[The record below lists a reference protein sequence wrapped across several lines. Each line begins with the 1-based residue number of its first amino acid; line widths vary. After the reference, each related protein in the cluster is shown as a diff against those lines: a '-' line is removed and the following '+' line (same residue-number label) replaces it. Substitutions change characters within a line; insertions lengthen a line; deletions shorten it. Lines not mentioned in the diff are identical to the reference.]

1 MTLTDLTLDS
11 VLATFGRR
19 ARRHGH
25 PVTCVLPGRQPM
37 PAGPDLDWTLPN
49 DRLDIAAE
57 IARDGVEWA
66 MVVLPDD
73 ADVYRLMDVLCP
85 PRPARIVA
93 TGWWANPLR
102 RSLTQLLDEAVVAP
116 YALHGT
122 GVLNVPLPIL
132 DAAFPAQEVA

>member
-1 MTLTDLTLDS
+1 MTLTDITVDS
-11 VLATFGRR
+11 VLAAFGRR
-19 ARRHGH
+19 ARQNGH

-37 PAGPDLDWTLPN
+37 PDGPDLDWTLPN
-49 DRLDIAAE
+49 DRLDVAAE

-73 ADVYRLMDVLCP
+73 ADVYRLMDILCP

-93 TGWWANPLR
+93 TGRWANPLR

-116 YALHGT
+116 YALHGS
-122 GVLNVPLPIL
+122 GVLNVPVPIL
-132 DAAFPAQEVA
+132 DRAFPRQEVA